1 MKINITKKEYR
12 LLLDILYLGDWM
24 LTAHD
29 DQEAPEKE
37 KYQDVIQK
45 FYSYAKEMGYENLI
59 EADKASNKYYETREY
74 EDTGGTHEIIDT
86 YNNAT
91 FWDELVLELAMR
103 DAKEK
108 VGNDAFKKMSPEER
122 IHLLY
127 TLEEQYHDEFA
138 ANDLANLRVNKW
150 CANIPE
156 IPSVIYTSKGLPMFH

>member
-1 MKINITKKEYR
+1 
-12 LLLDILYLGDWM
+12 
-24 LTAHD
+24 
-29 DQEAPEKE
+29 
-37 KYQDVIQK
+37 
-45 FYSYAKEMGYENLI
+45 MGYENLI

-138 ANDLANLRVNKW
+138 ANDLANLRVNK
-150 CANIPE
+150 
-156 IPSVIYTSKGLPMFH
+156 